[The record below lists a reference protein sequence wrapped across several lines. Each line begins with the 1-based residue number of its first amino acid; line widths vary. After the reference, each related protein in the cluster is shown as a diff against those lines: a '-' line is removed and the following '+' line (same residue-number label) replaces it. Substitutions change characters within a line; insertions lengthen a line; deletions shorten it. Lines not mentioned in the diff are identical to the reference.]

1 MSTVKLKDATE
12 TIKNLN
18 AAATTLS
25 SSTHV
30 AGHSDGLYALIN
42 NLISDLSSIKASIK
56 AEEKIISASITWIP
70 SLSKNFVAGISLVF
84 FLLLTL
90 IEQSKRTQDNHC
102 GSCNEGYYLQDNL
115 TRYDYLFKYKIR
127 RPNKVT
133 NIR

>member
-42 NLISDLSSIKASIK
+42 NLISDLS
-56 AEEKIISASITWIP
+56 
-70 SLSKNFVAGISLVF
+70 
-84 FLLLTL
+84 
-90 IEQSKRTQDNHC
+90 Q
-102 GSCNEGYYLQDNL
+102 
-115 TRYDYLFKYKIR
+115 
-127 RPNKVT
+127 
-133 NIR
+133 